1 MQIGRRI
8 RWLERAQLA
17 AEQQKMKAWSEMPGL
32 SMDDNLDPNLDEHY
46 QILNSQN
53 DPVNIYTYI
62 YANRNDPAFT
72 ICSVSCMSF
81 A

>member
-1 MQIGRRI
+1 LIFADVNSV
-8 RWLERAQLA
+8 LEHAQLA
-17 AEQQKMKAWSEMPGL
+17 TEQQKMKAQSEMPGV
-32 SMDDNLDPNLDEHY
+32 SMDDNLDLNLDEHY
-46 QILNSQN
+46 QISNSRN
-53 DPVNIYTYI
+53 DLVNIYTYI